1 MLKNDYRSDVT
12 IITKDAGSI
21 IRILAP
27 NVLVRPVTGSKYCCC
42 ENCMLNA
49 ELPEKIEQIKTHAA
63 ENSGNCYAVIEE
75 DHHLGQGAVV
85 YLLRK
90 EQYDELARTA

>member
-1 MLKNDYRSDVT
+1 MLKNDYREKVA
-12 IITKDAGSI
+12 IVTKDASSL
-21 IRILAP
+21 IRILAH

-42 ENCMLNA
+42 ESCMLNA
-49 ELPEKIEQIKTHAA
+49 KLSEKIEQIKTHTT
-63 ENSGNCYAVIEE
+63 ENGGSCYAVIEK
-75 DHHLGQGAVV
+75 DRYMGQGAVI